1 MMSFMDRT
9 VDGTTHDRTGYR
21 PRARALGA
29 GSVAAVVF
37 AALCVAVAVGFFLYP
52 TYPNYDSYYSLLW
65 GREVLDGTKPVFE
78 GFRVPTE
85 HPLAIA
91 VGAVLSLFG
100 EPADRIW
107 VGMCFACFLWLVWGM
122 YQLGRVAFTPL
133 IGALAALLLLT
144 RLDFAFLAARGYID
158 VPYMALVVCAAV
170 LEARRPRAGTPV
182 LVLLALAGLLRP
194 EAWLLSGLYWLWLA
208 WRASWR
214 ARLGYAAL
222 VAAAPLIWFGLDFAV
237 TGDPLFSLHYTSSS
251 AEELGRQRTLSEIP
265 AAVPEFF
272 ARLVKTPVAVAAV
285 LGIGVAA
292 WLAPRRMAVPLMLLV
307 SGVGTFVLI
316 GVGGLS
322 VIERYLLVASLA
334 VLLFAAVAAGGFG
347 LLASGSRARRPWAI
361 TAGVLVLAGALW
373 TATHLDL
380 ERLDGELRFRGDA
393 HAALA
398 SVLAEPAVRR
408 GLRCGRLT
416 VPNHKLVPDSRWIAD
431 LPYARVRARAD
442 PATGPQRRGVWLV
455 VTSRYAIFKHA
466 WTNPADGAVIQL
478 PPAGWPRVAVT
489 DYYTAYARC

>member
-1 MMSFMDRT
+1 M
-9 VDGTTHDRTGYR
+9 DGTTPDRTGYR
-21 PRARALGA
+21 PHARVLGA
-29 GSVAAVVF
+29 GTVAAIAFGV
-37 AALCVAVAVGFFLYP
+37 LCVVVAVGFFVYP

-65 GREVLDGTKPVFE
+65 GRELLDGTKPVFE

-91 VGAVLSLFG
+91 VGALLSLVG
-100 EPADRIW
+100 ESADRVW
-107 VGMCFACFLWLVWGM
+107 VGMCFACFLWLVWGV
-122 YQLGRVAFTPL
+122 YQLGRLAFAPL
-133 IGALAALLLLT
+133 VGAIAALLLLT

-158 VPYMALVVCAAV
+158 VPYMALVVWAAV

-214 ARLGYAAL
+214 ARIGYAAL
-222 VAAAPLIWFGLDFAV
+222 VAVAPLLWFAVDFAV

-251 AEELGRQRTLSEIP
+251 AEELGRQRTLEEIP
-265 AAVPEFF
+265 VAVPEFF
-272 ARLVKTPVAVAAV
+272 ARLVKLPVALAAV
-285 LGIGVAA
+285 LGVVIAA
-292 WLAPRRMAVPLMLLV
+292 RLAPRRMAVPLMLLV
-307 SGVGTFVLI
+307 SGVVTFALI
-316 GVGGLS
+316 GVAGLS

-334 VLLFAAVAAGGFG
+334 VLLFAAVAAGGFT
-347 LLASGSRARRPWAI
+347 LLPPGARGRRAWAV
-361 TAGVLVLAGALW
+361 TSGVLVLAGALW

-393 HAALA
+393 HTALA
-398 SVLAEPAVRR
+398 AVLAEPAVRE

-416 VPNHKLVPDSRWIAD
+416 LPNHKLVPDARWIAD

-442 PATGPQRRGVWLV
+442 PRTGPQRRGVWIV
-455 VTSRYAIFKHA
+455 VTSRFAIFRHA
-466 WTNPADGAVIQL
+466 WTNPADAAAVQL